1 MYPVERR
8 LYTLKRYVRNR
19 ARPEGSI
26 VEAYIADECLTFCST
41 YMDDV
46 ETRFNRE
53 PGNVGFSDEKAYGAD
68 VFGHGVRF
76 TSTAELVY
84 DDGGLD
90 QMVWYVLNNYS
101 QVEEYI
107 KYVITYVLCYMLPSS
122 CSYGQFFDTF
132 FVFTEWSRL
141 D

>member
-1 MYPVERR
+1 M
-8 LYTLKRYVRNR
+8 
-19 ARPEGSI
+19 
-26 VEAYIADECLTFCST
+26 
-41 YMDDV
+41 
-46 ETRFNRE
+46 
-53 PGNVGFSDEKAYGAD
+53 
-68 VFGHGVRF
+68 FGHGVRF

-122 CSYGQFFDTF
+122 CSYGSFSDTF
-132 FVFTEWSRL
+132 FVFTECL
-141 D
+141 GMN